1 MKRIQTIIKVIE
13 PADSVE
19 RYISLG
25 VDVRLGYAKIVDPWT
40 VEIDGAERLTGRAI
54 VIAAGGEP
62 DIPDIPGLSES
73 GYLTSDTM
81 WDELAHR
88 EEMPARL
95 VLLGGGPIG
104 PDMAQAFAR
113 DRKSTRLT
121 PVTNAH

>member
-1 MKRIQTIIKVIE
+1 MTRIQTIIKVIE

-40 VEIDGAERLTGRAI
+40 VEIDRAERLTGRAI

-62 DIPDIPGLSES
+62 DIPDNPGLSAS

-81 WDELAHR
+81 WDELATR
-88 EEMPARL
+88 EEMP
-95 VLLGGGPIG
+95 
-104 PDMAQAFAR
+104 
-113 DRKSTRLT
+113 DRKSTRL
-121 PVTNAH
+121 NYSH

>member
-25 VDVRLGYAKIVDPWT
+25 VDVRLGYAKIVDPCT

-73 GYLTSDTM
+73 GYLTSATM
-81 WDELAHR
+81 CDELAHR
-88 EEMPARL
+88 ADMPARL
-95 VLLGGGPIG
+95 VIPRGRPT
-104 PDMAQAFAR
+104 AAAR
-113 DRKSTRLT
+113 AHALRKAGQTSVR
-121 PVTNAH
+121 AKE